1 MEGNKKTITYYKSK
15 IIDTFTLSL
24 RSLSSLRSQSVLDK
38 FAKYIYNFDYAVMGS
53 RLFYFERV

>member
-1 MEGNKKTITYYKSK
+1 MEGIKKTITYYKSK
-15 IIDTFTLSL
+15 NYRYIYAQSALPL
-24 RSLSSLRSQSVLDK
+24 SLRSQSVLDK

>member
-15 IIDTFTLSL
+15 IIDT
-24 RSLSSLRSQSVLDK
+24 